1 MRTDAEVEVYAIH
14 SHKHRRMEKTLS
26 DSPAIS
32 IQHGLSHSYDGS
44 HSYNGS
50 HRQAGTLFGSK
61 RAYNDS
67 SDSVAVNQDYP
78 QSSKLDN
85 HAELVPIKKENELGY
100 FSTMSVAFSEN
111 EHRIYP

>member
-32 IQHGLSHSYDGS
+32 IQHGFSHNYD
-44 HSYNGS
+44 GS

-67 SDSVAVNQDYP
+67 SDSVAVDPDYP

-111 EHRIYP
+111 EHHIYP